1 MLEESVIYQDIFKK
15 GERRGLA
22 KGERRGLEK
31 GLEKGLEQEARKL
44 AIRFIE
50 RRFGKLSRIARR
62 RIEHLAVERSEA
74 LCDALFDFQSKNDL
88 THWLKQYAPPTD
100 DRV

>member
-15 GERRGLA
+15 GFRKGLQRAAVA
-22 KGERRGLEK
+22 KGM
-31 GLEKGLEQEARKL
+31 EQEARKV
-44 AIRFIE
+44 AIRLLE
-50 RRFGKLSRIARR
+50 RRFGKLSQTARR

-74 LCDALFDFQSKNDL
+74 LCDALLDFQSKNDL
-88 THWLKQYAPPTD
+88 TRSLKQYAPRAD